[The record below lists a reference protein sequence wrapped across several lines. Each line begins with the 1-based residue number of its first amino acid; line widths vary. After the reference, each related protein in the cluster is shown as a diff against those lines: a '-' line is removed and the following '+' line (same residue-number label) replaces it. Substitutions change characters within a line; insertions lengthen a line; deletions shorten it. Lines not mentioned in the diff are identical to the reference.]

1 MVMVNL
7 YNLFDQSRTLSK
19 WSGCQVSVTKQQK
32 TNEHL
37 RLQVIL
43 NKFQE
48 FTCNMQFESKS
59 PQFIFVAFYAILANI
74 LVLEIPPAHSS
85 VFAQL
90 SLPGCVPLV
99 PRCFGDANDDD
110 DDTVFAQLSLPGY
123 RGVPCAPGVLV
134 VTLNQAAE
142 REVQIHRSTY
152 DAFTD
157 GFAICRNVLL

>member
-1 MVMVNL
+1 MGNL

-90 SLPGCVPLV
+90 SLPG
-99 PRCFGDANDDD
+99 
-110 DDTVFAQLSLPGY
+110 Y
-123 RGVPCAPGVLV
+123 RGAPCAPGVLE

-142 REVQIHRSTY
+142 REVQIRTSTY
-152 DAFTD
+152 NGDLN
-157 GFAICRNVLL
+157 ISR

>member
-1 MVMVNL
+1 MGNL

-48 FTCNMQFESKS
+48 LTCNMQFESKS

-90 SLPGCVPLV
+90 SLPGCVT
-99 PRCFGDANDDD
+99 RCFDDANGDNND
-110 DDTVFAQLSLPGY
+110 VFAQLSLPGY
-123 RGVPCAPGVLV
+123 RGAPCAPGVLE

-142 REVQIHRSTY
+142 REVQIRTSTY
-152 DAFTD
+152 NGDLN
-157 GFAICRNVLL
+157 ISR